1 MCKGVDF
8 FIPME
13 KIVRDGQQRGE
24 KCCIFAADLG
34 ERSVAT
40 AYLLLI
46 HRLFTAYLPLIH
58 PTNTEG
64 DEGFFDGS
72 AVLWHVICAVIAV

>member
-8 FIPME
+8 FILME
-13 KIVRDGQQRGE
+13 KIVRDEKQRGE

-46 HRLFTAYLPLIH
+46 R
-58 PTNTEG
+58 PTNT
-64 DEGFFDGS
+64 DGMKAFLT
-72 AVLWHVICAVIAV
+72 AVQCFGMLFVR